1 MRISALL
8 AHVAAAWAPCHR
20 TPPARRAPLRAETD
34 YLASLVSAPSERGP
48 GRRRRA
54 WRWLRGTLSPRGT
67 LVFRGM
73 APVALSA
80 DEVLGLVVLGHA
92 RAEAEAMAPRRARRL
107 LAQVAAAPAEVAA
120 PVSAAP
126 AAAPAET
133 KPWCSKGRTRLK
145 TTAIRGAAAP
155 PPAPPPAAAT
165 AALQPPAAATPP
177 PPAAAAPPVTP
188 PAEAPPDALTPD
200 EILRLVVLG
209 RSRADAAALD
219 PVQARRELAA
229 VVEAPPSPARFD
241 VRDATDEELW
251 SLAKAEVAGPR
262 AEARDE
268 AVAAQLERSW
278 PDLDTFTEL
287 LTRESLRRLE
297 VLGPQFAEPLKTE
310 ARWRRK
316 VYGSWLRLVDGAGVL
331 PGPGGDLAYG
341 EALFDPNGGLPA
353 EAPDAVKAAFV
364 RLYAERAELRG
375 ARRDLDAWER
385 RALPDR

>member
-1 MRISALL
+1 LL
-8 AHVAAAWAPCHR
+8 AAQLAAAWAPCHR

-34 YLASLVSAPSERGP
+34 YLASLASAPSDRGP

-54 WRWLRGTLSPRGT
+54 WPWLRGTLSPRGV
-67 LVFRGM
+67 LVFRRR
-73 APVALSA
+73 APAALSA

-133 KPWCSKGRTRLK
+133 KPWCSKGRARLK

-155 PPAPPPAAAT
+155 PPAAPPLSASPPPAA
-165 AALQPPAAATPP
+165 AALQPPAAA
-177 PPAAAAPPVTP
+177 APPVRP

-209 RSRADAAALD
+209 RSRADAAALN

-251 SLAKAEVAGPR
+251 RLATAEVAGPR
-262 AEARDE
+262 AEARDG
-268 AVAAQLERSW
+268 AVAAQLKRSW

-310 ARWRRK
+310 ARWRRNM
-316 VYGSWLRLVDGAGVL
+316 YGSWLRLVDGAGVL

-353 EAPDAVKAAFV
+353 EAPDAAKAAFV